1 MPADRPV
8 NLAVVLARAG
18 NEPQIEIVDQAVDR
32 PGPDEVEVR
41 LVAADIA
48 PLDRQIAAGRLPLAA
63 APPLRLGTTAVARV
77 VSPAADGAVKGALD
91 GALDGA
97 LVCVLGELT
106 GMGITRPGT
115 FAERFTVRR
124 DQLVALPGGLD
135 PRRAAAGAGGG
146 LTARL
151 ALFDTAALAPDETVL
166 VLGGTGAV
174 GRAAI
179 SVAAGHGARVIAA
192 ARTPSAVPQ
201 AGPAVTPIGLANLA
215 GDVLELTG
223 GAGADVIIDCVGGP
237 VLSAA
242 MRAGAF
248 RCRHVVLGYT
258 AGMATEI
265 VIGALMAK
273 EHRLMGFN
281 LMTVAGERQ
290 RAVLADVLADLAQ
303 GRFEPAIGA
312 VYDLPDASSALAR
325 AGATVG
331 RTLLTR

>member
-8 NLAVVLARAG
+8 NPAVVLARAG
-18 NEPQIEIVDQAVDR
+18 NEPQIEIVEEAVER
-32 PGPDEVEVR
+32 PGPDEVEVQ
-41 LVAADIA
+41 LVAADVS
-48 PLDRQIAAGRLPLAA
+48 PLDRQIAAGRMPVAA

-77 VSPAADGAVKGALD
+77 VPSAAG

-97 LVCVLGELT
+97 LVYVLGELT

-124 DQLVALPGGLD
+124 DQVVALPGGLD
-135 PRRAAAGAGGG
+135 PRRAAAGSAGG
-146 LTARL
+146 LAARL
-151 ALFDTAALAPDETVL
+151 ALFDTAALTPDETVL

-174 GRAAI
+174 GRAAVT
-179 SVAAGHGARVIAA
+179 VAAAHGARVIAA
-192 ARTPSAVPQ
+192 ARTPSAIPQ

-258 AGMATEI
+258 AGMVTEI

-290 RAVLADVLADLAQ
+290 RAVLADVLADLAD
-303 GRFEPAIGA
+303 GRFEPTIGA
-312 VYDLPDASSALAR
+312 VYDLSDAPTAFAR